1 MYCSIVPI
9 YIHVKNKKVKNRKEK
24 RRKNEKRLNNSTK
37 NKRRGKKGVGEKGRR
52 SPQKKKKKE
61 IKDKKKKKRKIK
73 NGITTQ
79 KNKTREKVKWEKPR
93 QNGQNGII
101 LTHKPVI
108 IFSLIIQ
115 KICFGCSKE
124 PFSSDQWKVQ
134 QRPHRSRV
142 FF

>member
-1 MYCSIVPI
+1 M
-9 YIHVKNKKVKNRKEK
+9 
-24 RRKNEKRLNNSTK
+24 
-37 NKRRGKKGVGEKGRR
+37 GEKGRR
-52 SPQKKKKKE
+52 SPQKKKKKK
-61 IKDKKKKKRKIK
+61 IKERKKEEKRKIK

-115 KICFGCSKE
+115 KICFGCSKNR
-124 PFSSDQWKVQ
+124 FLQTNGKCNNALIG
-134 QRPHRSRV
+134 RGY
-142 FF
+142 FFEECKYCPDTNSFLKI

>member
-1 MYCSIVPI
+1 M
-9 YIHVKNKKVKNRKEK
+9 
-24 RRKNEKRLNNSTK
+24 
-37 NKRRGKKGVGEKGRR
+37 GEKGRR
-52 SPQKKKKKE
+52 SPQKKKKKK
-61 IKDKKKKKRKIK
+61 IKERKKEEKRKIK